1 MRILYID
8 IDSLRPDHLGCYGY
22 HRDTSPN
29 IDRIAA
35 QGVRFTNCYTPDAP
49 CLPSRTALFAGRTG
63 FHTGVVNHGG
73 VAGQPFIEGPER
85 AFRDRFGMT
94 SFIAALKNHGLH
106 TCTLSPFGE
115 RHSAWHWYAGFNEV
129 HNPGKGG
136 MENADEVSPL
146 AVDWIQRNAAQKKD
160 WFLHMNFWDPHTPY
174 RVPLDFGDPFQD
186 EPIPDW
192 LTEAVRADHWSRP
205 GPHSAREVLGWD
217 PDRSWPPRE
226 DREQRFPRQPGEIPS
241 MAAVRQMFDGYD
253 TGVRYADAH
262 LGKVLEALE
271 QAGVLEDTWII
282 LSADHGENLGE
293 LNIYGDH
300 QTADQITCN
309 IPMIVKM
316 PGVTDAQAGRVD
328 ASLIYHFDVAAT
340 VMELLGIEAQPHWDG
355 LSFAENLKSESEAA
369 LRDTV
374 VVSQNA
380 WSCQRGV
387 RWDHWML
394 VRSYHEGYHGF
405 PDLMLFD
412 LANDPHEQHNL
423 AESHPEVVG
432 EGLKRLDA
440 WVTDQLKTATD
451 AIDPMQTVLAEGGAF
466 HTRGMLP
473 TYLERLRATDR
484 GQWADWLTEK
494 HPDEAN
500 V

>member
-35 QGVRFTNCYTPDAP
+35 QGVRFTNCYAPDAP
-49 CLPSRTALFAGRTG
+49 CLPSRTALFSGRTG

-73 VAGQPFIEGPER
+73 VAGQPFIEGPQR
-85 AFRDRFGMT
+85 AFRDRFGLT
-94 SFIAALKNHGLH
+94 SFISAMKNAGLH
-106 TCTLSPFGE
+106 TCTISPFGE
-115 RHSAWHWYAGFNEV
+115 RHSAWHWYAGFKEV

-146 AVDWIQRNAAQKKD
+146 AVEWIERHGASDN

-174 RVPLDFGDPFQD
+174 RVPEAYGEPFRDDPL
-186 EPIPDW
+186 PAW
-192 LTEAVRADHWSRP
+192 LTEEVRREHWGRP

-217 PDRSWPPRE
+217 PEKSWPTRHE
-226 DREQRFPRQPGEIPS
+226 RQDRYPRQPDEISS
-241 MAAVRQMFDGYD
+241 MEEVRMMFDGYD
-253 TGVRYADAH
+253 TGVRYADEH

-271 QAGVLEDTWII
+271 IQGVLEDTWII

-309 IPMIVKM
+309 IPMIVKL
-316 PGVTDAQAGRVD
+316 PGLTDGQAGRVD
-328 ASLIYHFDVAAT
+328 ESLLYHFDIAAT
-340 VMELLGIEAQPHWDG
+340 LIELIGLEIPPHWDG
-355 LSFAENLKSESEAA
+355 LSFADNLKAGAQAA

-387 RWDHWML
+387 RWENWL
-394 VRSYHEGYHGF
+394 LLRSYHEGYHG
-405 PDLMLFD
+405 LQEIMLFD
-412 LANDPHEQHNL
+412 LASDPHEQHDL
-423 AESHPEVVG
+423 AAERPGVVA
-432 EGLKRLDA
+432 EGMRRLEM
-440 WVTDQLKTATD
+440 WVTQQLRTATH

-473 TYLERLRATDR
+473 DYLQRLRATDR
-484 GQWADWLTEK
+484 AQWADWLEARY
-494 HPDEAN
+494 PDEAKT
-500 V
+500 